1 MMRRIR
7 EQRAARAV
15 VLAVALVG
23 AAACSGGGK
32 KSAAPTTHLPPAPV
46 TTTSTT
52 APGTGS
58 LVSTDKVAVQLDQS
72 LLSAAEVARA
82 LALPAPPTKE
92 AAGPTATA
100 QGPLTEQ
107 GLLSVLP
114 NAAVYKPIYDKAAG
128 GVGANVLYHASTPK
142 LDIDILTA
150 KFATQAG
157 GQSFVTQASDIATT
171 FAQGKATPHPE
182 MALGVLP
189 ATLQAVIRVPPGPL
203 TDPTKETIITDILYA
218 DGIDYLM
225 TLMGPPGAVTDAQ
238 VIALAK
244 AQDAKYQ
251 TLKASFGA

>member
-7 EQRAARAV
+7 EPNVKWAV
-15 VLAVALVG
+15 MLAVAVVG
-23 AAACSGGGK
+23 AAGCGGGAK
-32 KSAAPTTHLPPAPV
+32 KSAAPTTTIPAPV

-52 APGTGS
+52 ASGAGG
-58 LVSTDKVAVQLDQS
+58 LISTDKVAVQLNRS
-72 LLSAAEVARA
+72 LLSAAEVQRA
-82 LALPAPPTKE
+82 LALSVPPTQE

-114 NAAVYKPIYDKAAG
+114 NATVYKPIYDKAAG
-128 GVGANVLYHASTPK
+128 GVGANVLYHAATPK

-157 GQSFVTQASDIATT
+157 GQSFVKQAADIATT
-171 FAQGKATPHPE
+171 FAQGKATQHPE
-182 MALGVLP
+182 MGLGVLP
-189 ATLQAVIRVPPGPL
+189 ATLQVVIRVPPGPL
-203 TDPTKETIITDILYA
+203 TDPTNETIITDILYA
-218 DGIDYLM
+218 NGIDYLM

-251 TLKASFGA
+251 SLKGSFGA